1 MTLCIAIGAL
11 AGALLGLRF
20 VVWVLGPA
28 IAIVAAMTTVSGIEG
43 GVAATVLAFT
53 LIEVVAA
60 VQLGY
65 LAGCVVRPG
74 LAGATPLSRD
84 DFGQSARQP
93 SVSGDVAA

>member
-43 GVAATVLAFT
+43 AVGATVLAFT

-74 LAGATPLSRD
+74 LAATPLSRN
-84 DFGQSARQP
+84 DFGQRARKP
-93 SVSGDVAA
+93 SFSGDVRA